1 MFGKCRNRRSELG
14 LEGHHNGWLLF
25 DGVLNLY
32 RMVRKRR
39 RKDKEQ
45 LLETT
50 LEVSRVSVAED
61 VFRCIP
67 GGDGGI
73 VEAGWNSGACCG
85 WVQAW
90 VKCKSRLS
98 ETREGHS
105 STSPFA
111 ALNGS

>member
-1 MFGKCRNRRSELG
+1 MELG
-14 LEGHHNGWLLF
+14 LEGHRSNGWLLF
-25 DGVLNLY
+25 DGALDLY
-32 RMVRKRR
+32 RMVRERR

-50 LEVSRVSVAED
+50 LEVSRVSAVED

-67 GGDGGI
+67 GGDGSI

-85 WVQAW
+85 WAQAW
-90 VKCKSRLS
+90 VGCKSRLS
-98 ETREGHS
+98 GARDGYF

-111 ALNGS
+111 ALNAKLSLGF